1 MQQTCESGH
10 QPIMFVGDCPLCAM
24 EKLIMDICKK
34 GHKTTLFGGECPICV
49 KEVPLLDK
57 FRRLLDVFLDT
68 SVAFG
73 KVKDE
78 LATANDRIKARD
90 TQIAQRDKTIA
101 SLVNPIRRFVADMP
115 CTLRVSPK
123 ESSSDH

>member
-10 QPIMFVGDCPLCAM
+10 QPIMFVGD
-24 EKLIMDICKK
+24 
-34 GHKTTLFGGECPICV
+34 CPICV